1 MRMNYIFD
9 CVSELIEKYNT
20 RDPFELMKQLGI
32 ILFSSNL
39 DSSKGYCIIVNGY
52 KYIAINNSLEPRERT
67 IVAAH
72 ELGHII
78 LHADQLNEQVH
89 RDFNCYNVTDKTE
102 YQANLFAADLLI
114 DDSEVEELLRSEGMD
129 LYTIAKC
136 LYTDPQLL
144 TFKLISM
151 AKRGY
156 NCNIILPPKSNFL
169 AY

>member
-9 CVSELIEKYNT
+9 CVSELTEKYNT

-39 DSSKGYCIIVNGY
+39 ESSKGYCIIVNGY

-78 LHADQLNEQVH
+78 LHADQLNDVFVKKKVH
-89 RDFNCYNVTDKTE
+89 RRGSKKY
-102 YQANLFAADLLI
+102 I
-114 DDSEVEELLRSEGMD
+114 GRSAPH
-129 LYTIAKC
+129 YV
-136 LYTDPQLL
+136 
-144 TFKLISM
+144 
-151 AKRGY
+151 
-156 NCNIILPPKSNFL
+156 
-169 AY
+169 